1 MSNVEKYENLLNMLM
16 DFNKSIRFAAVS
28 NNKGEILW
36 HSQREGVK
44 NIVPYEET
52 KQTLLRAIHAWK
64 ENLKITD
71 NVGSGL
77 YSITSYEKIK
87 RISIPLDDGNTL
99 FISINNDPPSKTK
112 TKSYGHVAEMGK
124 ILSIVDFIKSKK

>member
-1 MSNVEKYENLLNMLM
+1 MEKYENLLNMLM
-16 DFNKSIRFAAVS
+16 DFNKLIRFAAIS
-28 NNKGEILW
+28 DKKGEILW

-52 KQTLLRAIHAWK
+52 KQTLLRAKHAW
-64 ENLKITD
+64 EDNMKIID

-87 RISIPLDDGNTL
+87 RISIPLDDGNML
-99 FISINNDPPSKTK
+99 FISINNDLPSKTK

-124 ILSIVDFIKSKK
+124 ILSIVDFVKSQK

>member
-1 MSNVEKYENLLNMLM
+1 MEKYEKLLNMLM
-16 DFNKSIRFAAVS
+16 DFNNSVRFAAVS
-28 NNKGEILW
+28 NNKGDILW

-52 KQTLLRAIHAWK
+52 KQTIVRAIDAWE
-64 ENLKITD
+64 ENFKITN
-71 NVGSGL
+71 NVGTGL

-87 RISIPLDDGNTL
+87 RITIPQDDGNTL
-99 FISINNDPPSKTK
+99 FISVNNEFPSKTK
-112 TKSYGHVAEMGK
+112 TKSYGHLEKKKK